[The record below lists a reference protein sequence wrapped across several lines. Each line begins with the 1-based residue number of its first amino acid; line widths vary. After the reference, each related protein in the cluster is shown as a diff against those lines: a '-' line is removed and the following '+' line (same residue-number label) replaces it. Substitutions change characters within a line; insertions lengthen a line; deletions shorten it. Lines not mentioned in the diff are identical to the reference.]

1 MKIKLGDFVSVEE
14 REDLIE
20 KMLTAKD
27 PIVTI
32 DASRLKHSAGI
43 DDFNKLLL
51 SVKYF
56 SERLQSYERTIPGI
70 EIILPEDP
78 FALDLNRIDELQRIS
93 GVVIKKV

>member
-27 PIVTI
+27 SKVTI
-32 DASRLKHSAGI
+32 DASRLKHSAGVE
-43 DDFNKLLL
+43 DFNKLLL
-51 SVKYF
+51 SVKF
-56 SERLQSYERTIPGI
+56 FTERLQRYERDIPTI

-78 FALDLNRIDELQRIS
+78 FALDIKRIDELQRIS
-93 GVVIKKV
+93 GVEIKKV